1 LNWGGCMPGKTFTLL
16 SLFVSLLFLIGFSF
30 SSSGD
35 YTVRKYVGTKKCRKC
50 HKSEKQGK
58 QYQIWAESIH
68 AQAYETLQTEEA
80 DQICKEMGYGEKAVE
95 AKECLQC
102 HASGWEVDE
111 EMWGPKFKIED
122 GVQCETCH
130 GAGGDYTKLK
140 IMKKFEVAKA
150 KGLIDL
156 RDNVEEFCRNCH
168 NPDSPTFAGFN
179 FEEMWAKIEHPL
191 PFRHK
196 KTKTEEQ

>member
-1 LNWGGCMPGKTFTLL
+1 MNTKNITLA
-16 SLFVSLLFLIGFSF
+16 SLIISFFLLIGFS
-30 SSSGD
+30 SQNTDD

-68 AQAYETLQTEEA
+68 AMAYETLQSEDA
-80 DQICKEMGYGEKAVE
+80 DKICKEMGYGDKATE
-95 AKECLQC
+95 SQECLRC
-102 HASGWEVDE
+102 HASGWEVDK
-111 EMWGPKFKIED
+111 EMWGPRFKIED

-140 IMKKFEVAKA
+140 IMKNFDLAKER
-150 KGLIDL
+150 GLIDL

-168 NPDSPTFAGFN
+168 NPDSPTFAGFD

-196 KTKTEEQ
+196 NKTAEEK

>member
-1 LNWGGCMPGKTFTLL
+1 MPIKTYTSLVLIF
-16 SLFVSLLFLIGFSF
+16 SLFFLIGFSYYT
-30 SSSGD
+30 SED
-35 YTVRKYVGTKKCRKC
+35 YSVRKYVGAKKCKKC

-68 AQAYETLQTEEA
+68 ALAYEALQSEEA
-80 DQICKEMGYGEKAVE
+80 DQICNELGYGDKAVE
-95 AKECLQC
+95 AKECLRC
-102 HASGWEVDE
+102 HASGWEVDK
-111 EMWGPKFKIED
+111 EMWGPKFRIED

-140 IMKKFEVAKA
+140 IMKNFELAKE
-150 KGLIDL
+150 KGLINL

-196 KTKTEEQ
+196 KKNTEEK

>member
-1 LNWGGCMPGKTFTLL
+1 MPTKTYT
-16 SLFVSLLFLIGFSF
+16 SLVLVLSLLFLIGFS
-30 SSSGD
+30 SYTSED
-35 YTVRKYVGTKKCRKC
+35 YTVRKYLGTKKCKKC
-50 HKSEKQGK
+50 HKFEKQGK
-58 QYQIWAESIH
+58 QFQIWAESIH
-68 AQAYETLQTEEA
+68 ALAYETLQSEEA
-80 DQICKEMGYGEKAVE
+80 DKICKEMGYGDKATE
-95 AKECLQC
+95 SEECLRC

-111 EMWGPKFKIED
+111 EMLGPKFKIED

-140 IMKKFEVAKA
+140 IMKNYEVAKE

-156 RDNVEEFCRNCH
+156 KDNVEEFCRSCH

-196 KTKTEEQ
+196 DKSAGEK